1 MLNSILVYN
10 CDLLLILTIWGTCP
24 RPTIRVVVTRNTDG
38 VHPWRGGTDI
48 CRVPAMAIANPT
60 IPSSSRNE
68 ASILLLSGVRGTAAA
83 LLFRPCALPLLLF
96 PLFGP
101 YAPDLDRGFEE
112 IFLPKLLGNG
122 LKAGTHATI
131 TPMFISTI
139 DHWMMGLDSV

>member
-1 MLNSILVYN
+1 VCTRGVAGPIFAVFQPWLS
-10 CDLLLILTIWGTCP
+10 
-24 RPTIRVVVTRNTDG
+24 PTQPFFAS
-38 VHPWRGGTDI
+38 HSS
-48 CRVPAMAIANPT
+48 